1 MTYDEW
7 EIKQAF
13 SGVSPEASTAEA
25 AWNAAIE
32 EARQICISAVRNSET
47 RAEAMSDISSKL
59 GALDTGTG
67 STY

>member
-7 EIKQAF
+7 ERKQAF

-32 EARQICISAVRNSET
+32 EARTTCIHIVRNSND
-47 RAEAMSDISSKL
+47 AGEAASDISLHL
-59 GALDTGTG
+59 GNLDTGTG